1 MMRKMQRCSYI
12 NDAFASKP
20 LHLLTGTGKAPL
32 ANHTAKLFQL
42 LQLHFNFIK
51 NMRFGFTLRFNL
63 IWYTFQTW
71 ISFELVYTFRF
82 RTVVAYVFEH

>member
-20 LHLLTGTGKAPL
+20 LHSLTGTGKSE
-32 ANHTAKLFQL
+32 NHIAKSFQL
-42 LQLHFNFIK
+42 LQFYFNTKK
-51 NMRFGFTLRFNL
+51 NMRSGFTLRFNL
-63 IWYTFQTW
+63 IWYTFQIW
-71 ISFELVYTFRF
+71 ISFEVVYTFRF